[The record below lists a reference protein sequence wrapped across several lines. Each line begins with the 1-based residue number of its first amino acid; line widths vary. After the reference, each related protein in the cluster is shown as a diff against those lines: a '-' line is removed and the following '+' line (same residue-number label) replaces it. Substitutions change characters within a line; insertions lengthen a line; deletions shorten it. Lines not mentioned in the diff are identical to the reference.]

1 MAEINTVDRN
11 KQKKQKQ
18 KPQRHNQQ
26 NHNQHFG
33 KKKKQNFYRNN

>member
-33 KKKKQNFYRNN
+33 KKKKAELLQE